1 MIEGLE
7 AVANSALFWAIMAQ
21 AVAAIWAMPRIRRW
35 REEIRQSRYGDVWD
49 ATVEG
54 VQETYR
60 EFVRIRKREA
70 ADGRLTDEERAEAR
84 DKALYKLRKKVRR
97 RAPEALAE
105 LTNSTLISLIED
117 AVAKEKR
124 KGES

>member
-1 MIEGLE
+1 MQILE
-7 AVANSALFWAIMAQ
+7 EIAGSALFWAILAQ

-35 REEIRQSRYGDVWD
+35 REEIRQSRYGEVWD
-49 ATVEG
+49 ATVES

-60 EFVRIRKREA
+60 EFVRIRKQKA
-70 ADGRLTDEERAEAR
+70 ADGKLTDEERSEAR

-105 LTNSTLISLIED
+105 LTNGTLISLIED
-117 AVAKEKR
+117 AVGREKR
-124 KGES
+124 KGKA